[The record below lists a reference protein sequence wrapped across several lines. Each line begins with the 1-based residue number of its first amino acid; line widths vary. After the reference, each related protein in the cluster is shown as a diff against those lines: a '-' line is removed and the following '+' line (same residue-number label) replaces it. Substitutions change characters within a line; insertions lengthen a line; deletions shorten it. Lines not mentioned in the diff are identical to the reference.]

1 MCELATWQA
10 PVKFSF
16 LDVHLV
22 KGLNEDVAH
31 LACFCVGVRWCAV
44 TPQSSSAFFDG
55 ILFWDSNKAKPQIV
69 FTRVYLMSSTH
80 SPFI

>member
-55 ILFWDSNKAKPQIV
+55 ILFGIRIKQSHKLCLRACI
-69 FTRVYLMSSTH
+69 
-80 SPFI
+80 